1 MVRVLATVERKRLWL
16 SRRVQ
21 GGPQD
26 QQDAPGAGGREASAA
41 ARVENA
47 AVLNALAEP
56 RRIELLRL
64 LTDRQLCTRDLVTA
78 TGMAQP
84 LVSHHL
90 RVLRQSLLVDSTVCA
105 NLRVYRVRADTLR
118 VLGERLGAM
127 AARAEVT
134 SDEEP
139 C

>member
-1 MVRVLATVERKRLWL
+1 MD
-16 SRRVQ
+16 
-21 GGPQD
+21 P
-26 QQDAPGAGGREASAA
+26 
-41 ARVENA
+41 A
-47 AVLNALAEP
+47 AVLHALAEP

-64 LTDRQLCTRDLVTA
+64 LTDDQLCTRDLVSA

-90 RVLRQSLLVDSTVCA
+90 RVLRQSMLVDSTVCA
-105 NLRVYRVRADTLR
+105 NLRVYRVRPDTLQA
-118 VLGERLGAM
+118 LSDRLASM
-127 AARAEVT
+127 AARAAVT

>member
-1 MVRVLATVERKRLWL
+1 MST
-16 SRRVQ
+16 
-21 GGPQD
+21 GGPEQV
-26 QQDAPGAGGREASAA
+26 EAQ
-41 ARVENA
+41 
-47 AVLNALAEP
+47 AVLHALAEP

-64 LTDRQLCTRDLVTA
+64 LTDQQLCTRDLVAA

-118 VLGERLGAM
+118 VLGERLTGM
-127 AARAEVT
+127 AERAALT
-134 SDEEP
+134 SYDAP

>member
-1 MVRVLATVERKRLWL
+1 MTTEPEV
-16 SRRVQ
+16 
-21 GGPQD
+21 
-26 QQDAPGAGGREASAA
+26 DALT
-41 ARVENA
+41 
-47 AVLNALAEP
+47 VLNALAEP

-64 LTDRQLCTRDLVTA
+64 LTDQQLCTRDLVTA

-90 RVLRQSLLVDSTVCA
+90 RVLRQALLVDSTVCA

-118 VLGERLGAM
+118 VLGTRLVEM
-127 AARAEVT
+127 ASRAAVT
-134 SDEEP
+134 SGLEP

>member
-1 MVRVLATVERKRLWL
+1 MSPPDVDGT
-16 SRRVQ
+16 
-21 GGPQD
+21 
-26 QQDAPGAGGREASAA
+26 
-41 ARVENA
+41 

-64 LTDRQLCTRDLVTA
+64 LTGQQLCTRDLVTA

-90 RVLRQSLLVDSTVCA
+90 RVLRQALLVDSTVCA

-118 VLGERLGAM
+118 VLGSRLQEM
-127 AARAEVT
+127 ASRAAVT
-134 SDEEP
+134 SELEP

>member
-1 MVRVLATVERKRLWL
+1 ME
-16 SRRVQ
+16 
-21 GGPQD
+21 PD
-26 QQDAPGAGGREASAA
+26 ASANP
-41 ARVENA
+41 VVDNQ
-47 AVLNALAEP
+47 AVLTALAEP

-64 LTDRQLCTRDLVTA
+64 LTDQQLCTRDLVTA

-105 NLRVYRVRADTLR
+105 NLRVYRVRADTLQ
-118 VLGERLGAM
+118 VLGERLGLM
-127 AARAEVT
+127 AERAAVT
-134 SDEEP
+134 SYEAP

>member
-1 MVRVLATVERKRLWL
+1 MASEELDELDPQVVLH
-16 SRRVQ
+16 
-21 GGPQD
+21 
-26 QQDAPGAGGREASAA
+26 
-41 ARVENA
+41 
-47 AVLNALAEP
+47 ALAEP

-64 LTDRQLCTRDLVTA
+64 LTDRQLCTRDLVSE

-90 RVLRQSLLVDSTVCA
+90 RVLRQSLLVDSTICT

-118 VLGERLGAM
+118 ALGERLAGM
-127 AARAEVT
+127 AERAALT
-134 SDEEP
+134 AHEEP

>member
-1 MVRVLATVERKRLWL
+1 V
-16 SRRVQ
+16 
-21 GGPQD
+21 
-26 QQDAPGAGGREASAA
+26 DALT
-41 ARVENA
+41 
-47 AVLNALAEP
+47 VLNALAEP

-64 LTDRQLCTRDLVTA
+64 LTDEQLCTRDLVTA

-90 RVLRQSLLVDSTVCA
+90 RVLRQALLVDSTVCA
-105 NLRVYRVRADTLR
+105 NLRMYRVRADTLR
-118 VLGERLGAM
+118 VLGARLADM

-134 SDEEP
+134 SGLEP

>member
-1 MVRVLATVERKRLWL
+1 MDGAPEDQGDARK
-16 SRRVQ
+16 
-21 GGPQD
+21 
-26 QQDAPGAGGREASAA
+26 GRQVDGQEDGQ
-41 ARVENA
+41 VDGQVDNA
-47 AVLNALAEP
+47 AVLTALAEP

-64 LTDRQLCTRDLVTA
+64 LADRQLCTRDLVTA

-90 RVLRQSLLVDSTVCA
+90 RVLRQTMLVDSTVCA

-118 VLGERLGAM
+118 VLGERLGVM
-127 AARAEVT
+127 AERAAVT
-134 SDEEP
+134 AYEEP

>member
-1 MVRVLATVERKRLWL
+1 MSPPDVDGT
-16 SRRVQ
+16 
-21 GGPQD
+21 
-26 QQDAPGAGGREASAA
+26 
-41 ARVENA
+41 

-64 LTDRQLCTRDLVTA
+64 LTGQQLCTRDLVLA

-90 RVLRQSLLVDSTVCA
+90 RVLRQALLVDSTVCA

-118 VLGERLGAM
+118 VLGARLEQMASSAALTSER
-127 AARAEVT
+127 
-134 SDEEP
+134 EP

>member
-1 MVRVLATVERKRLWL
+1 MSEVEPAAESAVDNL
-16 SRRVQ
+16 S
-21 GGPQD
+21 
-26 QQDAPGAGGREASAA
+26 
-41 ARVENA
+41 
-47 AVLNALAEP
+47 VLNALAEP

-64 LTDRQLCTRDLVTA
+64 LTTEQLCTRDLVSA

-90 RVLRQSLLVDSTVCA
+90 RVLRQALLVDSTVCA

-118 VLGERLGAM
+118 VLGGRLSEM
-127 AARAEVT
+127 ASRAAVT
-134 SDEEP
+134 SGLEP

>member
-1 MVRVLATVERKRLWL
+1 MASDGLDEVDNSVVLH
-16 SRRVQ
+16 
-21 GGPQD
+21 
-26 QQDAPGAGGREASAA
+26 
-41 ARVENA
+41 
-47 AVLNALAEP
+47 ALAEP

-64 LTDRQLCTRDLVTA
+64 LTDRQLCTRDLVSE

-90 RVLRQSLLVDSTVCA
+90 RVLRQSLLVESTICT

-118 VLGERLGAM
+118 VLGERLAGM
-127 AARAEVT
+127 AERAALT
-134 SDEEP
+134 AHEEP

>member
-1 MVRVLATVERKRLWL
+1 M
-16 SRRVQ
+16 SS
-21 GGPQD
+21 
-26 QQDAPGAGGREASAA
+26 SA
-41 ARVENA
+41 VDNL

-64 LTDRQLCTRDLVTA
+64 LTGQQLCTRDLVAA
-78 TGMAQP
+78 TGMSQP

-105 NLRVYRVRADTLR
+105 NLRVYRVRPDTLQ

-127 AARAEVT
+127 ASRAAVT
-134 SDEEP
+134 AHVEP

>member
-1 MVRVLATVERKRLWL
+1 VSSAGPEQVE
-16 SRRVQ
+16 
-21 GGPQD
+21 
-26 QQDAPGAGGREASAA
+26 A
-41 ARVENA
+41 A
-47 AVLNALAEP
+47 AVLHALAEP

-64 LTDRQLCTRDLVTA
+64 LTDQQLCTRDLVSA

-118 VLGERLGAM
+118 VLGERRSAM
-127 AARAEVT
+127 AERAAVT
-134 SDEEP
+134 SSEQP

>member
-1 MVRVLATVERKRLWL
+1 MSPPDVDGT
-16 SRRVQ
+16 
-21 GGPQD
+21 
-26 QQDAPGAGGREASAA
+26 
-41 ARVENA
+41 

-64 LTDRQLCTRDLVTA
+64 LTGQQLCTRDLVTA

-90 RVLRQSLLVDSTVCA
+90 RVLRQALLVDSTVCA

-118 VLGERLGAM
+118 VLGSRLEEM
-127 AARAEVT
+127 ASRAAVT
-134 SDEEP
+134 SELEP